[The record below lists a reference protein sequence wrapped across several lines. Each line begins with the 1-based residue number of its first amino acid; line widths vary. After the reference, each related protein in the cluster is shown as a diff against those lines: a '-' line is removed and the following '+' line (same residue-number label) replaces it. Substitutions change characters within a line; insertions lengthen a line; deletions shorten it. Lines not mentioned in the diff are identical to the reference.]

1 MDSLLQDLKDK
12 LNITWDEEDTERKL
26 NMIIE
31 DAKLTLNYKLGYSID
46 SVSYTHLRAHET

>member
-31 DAKLTLNYKLGYSID
+31 DAKLTLNYKLGYTIFSMK
-46 SVSYTHLRAHET
+46 SS